1 MLNSFNVKKRLRD
14 AVIDMFSHGNDPMKH
29 TFSFKGDPGL
39 FGPSSV
45 TWRIIS
51 DVSGFMGGIRALYLQ
66 AAHPEVVAGVYQH
79 SNYREDPFGRLSRT
93 GDYVA
98 VTAFGA
104 TPEVTKMIAHVKR
117 MHHKVTGV
125 SARNKPYSGN
135 DPALASWVHNSL
147 VDSFLVAYQLFGD
160 TPLSQQDADAFVN
173 EQTQVGTLMGA
184 NELPTTA
191 NDLTKWITEHPSMAS
206 TNETKDV
213 LNFLNHPPL
222 PRTMRIGYSLLKDAA
237 IGSFH
242 PKVQAV
248 INHHPPRL
256 WKAKGRVF
264 ITLMRTSLGVSPA
277 RDIAMQRLAMTP

>member
-1 MLNSFNVKKRLRD
+1 
-14 AVIDMFSHGNDPMKH
+14 
-29 TFSFKGDPGL
+29 
-39 FGPSSV
+39 
-45 TWRIIS
+45 
-51 DVSGFMGGIRALYLQ
+51 LYLQ